1 MQKKKIIAT
10 IASLAIFFC
19 ASLFLNAQAVYQ
31 RANDYTINLARAFGR
46 ELFDLNGVPYLQPL
60 VETIN
65 STSNSGFFNR
75 AYVPKNVEKPYFRV
89 GLKGMLGFVRDDM
102 KSYSPNMPNEPLDT
116 IKLFQYINFKIDLND
131 PRNPKFVVTGI
142 PDTAALILYAFK
154 VYAHRGLETKLI
166 KLPESAPT
174 ILGYDERAIYIPR
187 YVLDSL
193 VRSYPVIPIINKP
206 LFDVL
211 PDSLRA
217 TILMAVGQFPEY
229 FTLPKGGNINSII
242 AGIPQLEIGSLYGTE
257 LLLRFI
263 PPVYMGENIG
273 DFSFW
278 GLGLKHSLSQY
289 FESPID
295 IAFQTVYQGT
305 YLNNKVGVTNSE
317 LKALAT
323 IWDFNL
329 EFGKRFEDIID
340 FYAGFSYELLSI
352 KSDFTYYL
360 PIETQAQ
367 LGLLEMI
374 KIGELPNGQ
383 PIYRI
388 LPPDASR
395 GFPGDTE
402 PQKTKIKINDENF
415 KFIFGL
421 SRSFGPV
428 TFFIDYSLS
437 KFNILSGGIEFKF

>member
-1 MQKKKIIAT
+1 MMKKIKIIIT
-10 IASLAIFFC
+10 IIFFC
-19 ASLFLNAQAVYQ
+19 ASISLTAQAVYQ
-31 RANDYTINLARAFGR
+31 RASDYTINLARSFGR
-46 ELFDLNGVPYLQPL
+46 ELFEMNGVPYLQPL

-75 AYVPKNVEKPYFRV
+75 AYVPKKVEKPYFRIA
-89 GLKGMLGFVRDDM
+89 LKGMLGFVRDDM
-102 KSYSPNMPNEPLDT
+102 KSYEPNMPNEPLDLT
-116 IKLFQYINFKIDLND
+116 KLSQYINYSMDLSD
-131 PRNPKFVVTGI
+131 PRNPKFVINGI

-166 KLPESAPT
+166 DLPKSAPT
-174 ILGYDERAIYIPR
+174 ILGNDEKAIYIPR

-193 VRSYPVIPIINKP
+193 VKSYPVIPIINKP
-206 LFDVL
+206 LYDLL

-217 TILMAVGQFPEY
+217 TITNAVGQFPEY
-229 FTLPKGGNINSII
+229 FTLPKGGDINSII
-242 AGIPQLEIGSLYGTE
+242 AGIPQFEIGSLYGTE

-273 DFSFW
+273 NFAFW

-295 IAFQTVYQGT
+295 IAFQAVYQGT
-305 YLNNKVGVTNSE
+305 YLKNNVGVTNSE
-317 LKALAT
+317 LKAFAT
-323 IWDFNL
+323 IWNFNL
-329 EFGKRFEDIID
+329 EFGKSIKDIID
-340 FYAGFSYELLSI
+340 FYAGFSYDLLSI
-352 KSDFTYYL
+352 TSDFTYYL
-360 PIETQAQ
+360 PVETQAQ

-374 KIGELPNGQ
+374 KIGETPNGQ
-383 PIYRI
+383 PIYKI

-402 PQKTKIKINDENF
+402 PQKTNVNINDKNF
-415 KFIFGL
+415 KFILGL

-428 TFFIDYSLS
+428 TIFIDYSLS

>member
-1 MQKKKIIAT
+1 MKNFKITLIL
-10 IASLAIFFC
+10 ILFFC
-19 ASLFLNAQAVYQ
+19 AYFSSFAQAVYQ
-31 RANDYTINLARAFGR
+31 RASDYTINLARSFGR
-46 ELFDLNGVPYLQPL
+46 ELFEMNGVPYLQPL

-75 AYVPKNVEKPYFRV
+75 AYVPKSVEKPYFRV

-102 KSYSPNMPNEPLDT
+102 KSYEPNMPNEPLDLS
-116 IKLFQYINFKIDLND
+116 KLSQYINYSIDYTD

-154 VYAHRGLETKLI
+154 VYAHRGLETDLI
-166 KLPESAPT
+166 KLPRSAPT
-174 ILGYDERAIYIPR
+174 ILGYDEKAIYIPR

-193 VRSYPVIPIINKP
+193 VKNYPLIPIINKP
-206 LFDVL
+206 LFEVL
-211 PDSLRA
+211 PDSLKS
-217 TILMAVGQFPEY
+217 TILTAVGQFPEY
-229 FTLPKGGNINSII
+229 FTLPKGGNINTIL
-242 AGIPQLEIGSLYGTE
+242 AGIPQFEIGSLYGTE

-273 DFSFW
+273 NFAFW

-305 YLNNKVGVTNSE
+305 YLLNKVGVTNAE
-317 LKALAT
+317 LKAYAT

-329 EFGKRFEDIID
+329 EFGKRIENVLD

-352 KSDFTYYL
+352 ESDFTYYL

-374 KIGELPNGQ
+374 KIGETPNGQ
-383 PIYRI
+383 PIYKI
-388 LPPDASR
+388 LPPDPAR
-395 GFPGDTE
+395 GFPGDTN
-402 PQKTKIKINDENF
+402 PQKTKVNINDQNY
-415 KFIFGL
+415 KFILGL
-421 SRSFGPV
+421 SRTFGPLTV
-428 TFFIDYSLS
+428 FFDYSFS
-437 KFNILSGGIEFKF
+437 KFNIFSGGIEFKF

>member
-1 MQKKKIIAT
+1 MKNIKVITAII
-10 IASLAIFFC
+10 LFFC
-19 ASLFLNAQAVYQ
+19 ASISMFSQAVYQ
-31 RANDYTINLARAFGR
+31 RASDYTINLARAFGR
-46 ELFDLNGVPYLQPL
+46 ELFEMNGVPYLQPL

-75 AYVPKNVEKPYFRV
+75 AYVPKTVEKPYFRV
-89 GLKGMLGFVRDDM
+89 ALKGMLGFVRDDM
-102 KSYSPNMPNEPLDT
+102 KNYEPNMPNESLNLD
-116 IKLFQYINFKIDLND
+116 KLSKYINYSIDLSN
-131 PRNPKFVVTGI
+131 PLSPKFIVTGI

-154 VYAHRGLETKLI
+154 IYAHRGLETDLI
-166 KLPESAPT
+166 KLPKSAPT
-174 ILGYDERAIYIPR
+174 ILGYDEKDIYIPR
-187 YVLDSL
+187 YAIDSL
-193 VRSYPVIPIINKP
+193 VKNYPVIPIINKP

-229 FTLPKGGNINSII
+229 FSLPKGGNINSII
-242 AGIPQLEIGSLYGTE
+242 AGVPQFEIGSLYGTE

-273 DFSFW
+273 NFAFW

-305 YLNNKVGVTNSE
+305 YLKNSVGVTNSE

-329 EFGKRFEDIID
+329 EFGKRFENVLD

-352 KSDFTYYL
+352 KSDFTYFL

-374 KIGELPNGQ
+374 KIGETPNGQ

-402 PQKTKIKINDENF
+402 SQKTNVNINDENF
-415 KFIFGL
+415 KFIFGV
-421 SRSFGPV
+421 SRSFGPF
-428 TFFIDYSLS
+428 TIFLDYSLS
-437 KFNILSGGIEFKF
+437 KFNILSAGLEFTF